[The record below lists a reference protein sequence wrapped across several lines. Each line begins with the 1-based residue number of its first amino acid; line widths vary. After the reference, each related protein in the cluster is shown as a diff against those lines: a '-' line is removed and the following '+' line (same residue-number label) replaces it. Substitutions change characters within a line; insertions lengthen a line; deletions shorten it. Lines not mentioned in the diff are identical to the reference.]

1 MEKTQSANQ
10 QEIELIFGLPKIDH
24 VFVDVICVYR
34 LIIMNHPT
42 LIMKRNHE
50 KKTSNYHHDI
60 GGFADDIFVLID
72 STSIFDDS
80 PEPGSAE

>member
-1 MEKTQSANQ
+1 MEKTQPANQ

-50 KKTSNYHHDI
+50 KKHQIITMI
-60 GGFADDIFVLID
+60 LVVLLMIFLC
-72 STSIFDDS
+72 
-80 PEPGSAE
+80 

>member
-1 MEKTQSANQ
+1 
-10 QEIELIFGLPKIDH
+10 
-24 VFVDVICVYR
+24 
-34 LIIMNHPT
+34 
-42 LIMKRNHE
+42 MK

-60 GGFADDIFVLID
+60 GGLADDIFVLID

>member
-1 MEKTQSANQ
+1 
-10 QEIELIFGLPKIDH
+10 
-24 VFVDVICVYR
+24 
-34 LIIMNHPT
+34 
-42 LIMKRNHE
+42 MK